1 MELGITVVGTI
12 IGGVI
17 GALSKKK
24 GKALTYALLGGGTGL
39 AATLLRDK
47 LGYGSSHRVGQ
58 LAQSLPTPGL
68 PGQFTYATDPRRDPL
83 LDPISREQQYP
94 AWLLAH
100 WQKRDRNIVAQV
112 QQMLGTP
119 ADGNVGDATVTALRT
134 YQAHAGLSPSG
145 VMDYDT
151 MRALVSG

>member
-24 GKALTYALLGGGTGL
+24 GKALTYALFGGGTGL

-83 LDPISREQQYP
+83 LDPVSRERLYP

-100 WQKRDRNIVAQV
+100 WQKGDRNIVAQV

-119 ADGNVGDATVTALRT
+119 ADGAIGEATAMAIHA
-134 YQAHAGLSPSG
+134 YQTHAGLPSTG
-145 VMDYDT
+145 AMDFST

>member
-1 MELGITVVGTI
+1 MELGITVLGTV
-12 IGGVI
+12 IGGAI

-24 GKALTYALLGGGTGL
+24 GNALTYALLGGGTGL
-39 AATLLRDK
+39 AATLVRDK
-47 LGYGSSHRVGQ
+47 LGPSPSHRVGQ

-83 LDPISREQQYP
+83 LDPVSREQQYP

-100 WQKRDRNIVAQV
+100 WQKGDRNIIAQV

-119 ADGNVGDATVTALRT
+119 ADGAVGNATTNAIRAF
-134 YQAHAGLSPSG
+134 QSHAGMSPTG
-145 VMDYDT
+145 TMDYDT